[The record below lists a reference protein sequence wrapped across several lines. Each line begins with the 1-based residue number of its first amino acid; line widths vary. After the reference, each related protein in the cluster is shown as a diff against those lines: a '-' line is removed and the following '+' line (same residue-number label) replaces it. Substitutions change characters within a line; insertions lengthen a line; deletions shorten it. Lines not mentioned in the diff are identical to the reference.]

1 MTLKNKTH
9 VYFMPGMSA
18 NSLIF
23 ERIKLSSN
31 FKPHYLNWIS
41 PLKNESLQDY
51 VIRLSKYIKHKD
63 SILVGVSFGGVIV
76 QELSKILKIK
86 KVVII
91 SSVKSNKEL
100 SNSMKFAKKTKSYKL
115 LPVTWLNDFESLL
128 AFVLGPKIKRKVNLY
143 RKYLSVRDENYLKWA
158 IREMVNWNQ
167 TSPLKGV
174 IHIHGTYDLVFPV
187 LNIKNYI
194 PVERGDHTMI
204 LKRADWLNNYFLNNL
219 N

>member
-1 MTLKNKTH
+1 MIH
-9 VYFMPGMSA
+9 VYLMPGMSA

-23 ERIKLSSN
+23 EKIKFPKN
-31 FKPHYLNWIS
+31 FELHKLDWIS
-41 PLKNESLQDY
+41 PNIDESIENY
-51 VIRLSKYIKHKD
+51 AERLSEKIVHKNPVL
-63 SILVGVSFGGVIV
+63 IGVSFGGILV
-76 QELSKILKIK
+76 QEISKIIK
-86 KVVII
+86 VNKLIII
-91 SSVKSNKEL
+91 SSIKCNKEMP
-100 SNSMKFAKKTKSYKL
+100 SHMKFGKITKSYKL
-115 LPVTWLNDFESLL
+115 LPVKWINDFESLIS
-128 AFVLGPKIKRKVNLY
+128 FVLGPKIKKRVDLY

>member
-9 VYFMPGMSA
+9 VYFMPRMCA
-18 NSLIF
+18 NPLIF

-41 PLKNESLQDY
+41 PLKNESLQNY

-143 RKYLSVRDENYLKWA
+143 RKYLSFRDENYLKWA

>member
-9 VYFMPGMSA
+9 VYFMPGMCA
-18 NSLIF
+18 NPLIF

-41 PLKNESLQDY
+41 PLKNESLQNY

-91 SSVKSNKEL
+91 SSIKSNKEL

-143 RKYLSVRDENYLKWA
+143 RKYLSVRDQKYLDWSIDK
-158 IREMVNWNQ
+158 IVNWDQEEPIKN
-167 TSPLKGV
+167 V
-174 IHIHGTYDLVFPV
+174 VHIHGTNDLIFPIIN
-187 LNIKNYI
+187 LKNYI
-194 PVERGDHTMI
+194 VEI
-204 LKRADWLNNYFLNNL
+204 KKRYYTISQNQTKLLST
-219 N
+219 